1 MEKIFAALEKF
12 ASFIFG
18 IDNEA
23 GNWISMIIDFAKD
36 LLGLKEEPEEPQLPR

>member
-18 IDNEA
+18 IDEEA
-23 GNWISMIIDFAKD
+23 GNWISKIVAFAKD
-36 LLGLKEEPEEPQLPR
+36 LLKDFAA